1 MFMFQA
7 FLSMI
12 KGIDDESSMKR
23 VLLFWIGIP
32 VWGFVNV
39 ATFLFHKRFSLPEDL
54 PGTIALYDFLLI
66 CGLAGLTVYERVK
79 HKSLE
84 VKQEIETTEAK
95 KDTI

>member
-1 MFMFQA
+1 MKDLI
-7 FLSMI
+7 LSII
-12 KGIDDESSMKR
+12 KGIDQESSVKR
-23 VLLFWIGIP
+23 GLLLWIGGL

-95 KDTI
+95 KDTL